1 MYILDTDV
9 VSNLR
14 KQRPHP
20 VLLRWIESTGYPAL
34 ATTAFTIMEIQMGI
48 ERARQ
53 SNKAVASMVET
64 WLAGLLQTGRLQILL
79 FGSEAAQ
86 LLGRMSETPAL
97 RNFIVHPPGAKNT
110 KTGADLAIAS
120 MAIAQRAIVATA
132 NSDDFLLIH
141 KDFPLP
147 GLYNPFLDKWIVELS
162 KT

>member
-20 VLLRWIESTGYPAL
+20 ALLRWIGTTGWPEL

-53 SNKAVASMVET
+53 SDDAVASRVAT
-64 WLAGLLQTGRLQILL
+64 WLAGLLQTGQPQILL
-79 FGSEAAQ
+79 FGTEAAL
-86 LLGRMSETPAL
+86 LLGRMNETPAL
-97 RNFIVHPPGAKNT
+97 RNFLVHPPVTKKT

-120 MAIAQRAIVATA
+120 IAIAQQAAVATA

-141 KDFPLP
+141 EHFPLR
-147 GLYNPFLDKWIVELS
+147 GLYNPFLEKWIVEPPR
-162 KT
+162 T